1 MDTSFIILG
10 VALIV
15 IIYIVFFYVTAKD
28 SLADKIDLAQA
39 QNPILSTSLT
49 KPDNSKYSYELWM
62 YVYGTREN
70 ATSGGNKY
78 IFYRNAGTG
87 TTAED
92 VAKKN
97 IGLKLNSTAP
107 SLSLDYTKL
116 TTITT
121 ASGTTTTT
129 PETANVVITDNFPLQ
144 SWVHIIISVDNS
156 YIDIYMNGK
165 LVKSIKDA
173 TIATPS
179 ADTSVLFEISKTYL
193 AKFVRVASPTDPQ
206 TAWNHYLEGN
216 GDNPIKKYTNDY
228 NIALSFKK
236 GSNESDAWKLN
247 ILGGQ

>member
-28 SLADKIDLAQA
+28 SLADRLDLAQA
-39 QNPILSTSLT
+39 QNPILSSSLT
-49 KPDNSKYSYELWM
+49 KPESSKYSYELWM

-70 ATSGGNKY
+70 ATSSGGNY
-78 IFYRNAGTG
+78 IFYRNASTSD
-87 TTAED
+87 A
-92 VAKKN
+92 AKKN

-107 SLSLDYTKL
+107 SLSLEY
-116 TTITT
+116 
-121 ASGTTTTT
+121 TTTSATSASVT
-129 PETANVVITDNFPLQ
+129 ITDNFPLQ

-179 ADTSVLFEISKTYL
+179 ADTPVAFDISKTYL
-193 AKFVRVASPTDPQ
+193 AKFVRGASPTDPQ

-216 GDNPIKKYTNDY
+216 GENPIKKYTNDY

-236 GSNESDAWKLN
+236 GSKDSDAWKLN